1 MKILYFGD
9 PIGCGNE
16 DFDAESKYVKK
27 YLKDFIF
34 GKTKFA
40 FIGTI
45 DSMQPSE
52 ASYDILIFDFGGIG
66 LSCSG
71 LVSSLSRM
79 ILKLIEEKPNT
90 LFVAWTAFTNDY
102 LKDECEKELG
112 DYPNLICRDMN
123 NEIVI
128 KKIKEWI
135 KHDIN

>member
-16 DFDAESKYVKK
+16 DFEAESKYVKK

-34 GKTKFA
+34 GKTKFDYV
-40 FIGTI
+40 GTV
-45 DSMQPSE
+45 DSMQPNE
-52 ASYDILIFDFGGIG
+52 TSYDILIFDFGGIG
-66 LSCSG
+66 LGCSG

-79 ILKLIEEKPNT
+79 ILKLIEDRPNT
-90 LFVAWTAFTNDY
+90 LFVAWTTFTNDY

-123 NEIVI
+123 NEEVI
-128 KKIKEWI
+128 KGIKKWIKEN
-135 KHDIN
+135 D